1 MSTPGGEV
9 FSAVTVGVGG
19 SAAYREIL
27 DGEDIVAG
35 LQPSYQLCKEIYLYH
50 PLGAKMTE
58 GPIKLAM
65 SQERVVTVQDAPD
78 EVKKAF
84 TDKWA
89 QVEVDDHILNVHTQA
104 RIYGIASIIMV
115 IEGFASDKPAKMESL
130 FKQSVFFN
138 VLDPLNTSGS
148 LVLSQVPTSPNFQKP
163 QYVRT
168 YGETF
173 HPSRSQVVM
182 NEMPIY
188 ISYTNSAFGF
198 VGRSVYQ
205 RALQPLKAFLV
216 SMVADMKIQQKLSVL
231 VVKMKSPGSIV
242 NKAMSLIAGW
252 KRWLLKSA
260 TNGNV
265 ITIDPEEDVSAIDM
279 TNVDGAGTYSRNNI
293 IRNIESAADMP
304 ARMLDQETM
313 VSGFGEGTEDAKRNA
328 LYIQR
333 IRVKMRPTYSWF
345 TNIVQYMAWNPVWYR
360 SVIQAKYDDY
370 KNRSWE
376 DAFMEWRNDFQSEWP
391 SLLIEPESEEIKKEE
406 VKLEAVV
413 SILTTL
419 MPQLDAENK
428 AKLIQWAAD
437 CFGENK
443 RLFPHEIELNWETLA
458 EHMEQNEERDQE
470 SHEAEIA
477 PDAGGG
483 LPGGKKIRK
492 DSAGDVREQL
502 TRLRTAVAELHAM
515 KRSPAQKLQAVS

>member
-1 MSTPGGEV
+1 MSDV
-9 FSAVTVGVGG
+9 FSSVTVGVGG
-19 SAAYREIL
+19 SDAFREIL

-65 SQERVVTVQDAPD
+65 SQERAVTVQDAPD

-84 TDKWA
+84 TDKWD
-89 QVEVDDHILNVHTQA
+89 QIGIDDHILNAHTQA
-104 RIYGIASIIMV
+104 RVYGIASIIMG
-115 IEGFASDKPAKMESL
+115 IEGFPSDKPAKMETL
-130 FKQSVFFN
+130 YRQNVFFN

-148 LVLSQVPTSPNFQKP
+148 LVLSQVPTSPHFQKP

-168 YGETF
+168 YGETY

-188 ISYTNSAFGF
+188 ISYTNSAFGY

-216 SMVADMKIQQKLSVL
+216 SMVADLKIQQKLAVL

-242 NKAMSLIAGW
+242 NKAMQLIAGW

-265 ITIDPEEDVSAIDM
+265 ITIDPEEDISAIDM
-279 TNVDGAGTYSRNNI
+279 QNVDGAGTYSRNNI

-333 IRVKMRPTYSWF
+333 IRVKMRPTYTWF
-345 TNIVQYMAWNPVWYR
+345 TNIVQYLAWNPIWYR
-360 SVIQAKYDDY
+360 SVIQAKYEEY
-370 KNRSWE
+370 KNRTWE
-376 DAFMEWRNDFQSEWP
+376 DAFMQWRNDFQSEWP

-419 MPQLDAENK
+419 LPVLDAHNRTI
-428 AKLIQWAAD
+428 LINWASD

-443 RLFPHEIELNWETLA
+443 RLFPHEIELDWEAL
-458 EHMEQNEERDQE
+458 ESHMEENEERE
-470 SHEAEIA
+470 EETHEATINPPATGA
-477 PDAGGG
+477 PKKLHKVADA
-483 LPGGKKIRK
+483 
-492 DSAGDVREQL
+492 AGVHEQL
-502 TRLRTAVAELHAM
+502 ARLRHAVDEYAEL
-515 KRSPAQKLQAVS
+515 KRPKPRLAASA